1 MQSKSTVKPVN
12 QQELIAGICQ
22 EDSSIEFF
30 GIKKTRKV
38 KFMTNGK
45 TYNFNEL
52 KGKPAAA
59 IAAAFSRNEP
69 AKLFFARYKE
79 NGKPVN
85 HARKLEL
92 FVFFNYGGLDH
103 QADYKDGRLQTVENY
118 RTTEYCPSLCF
129 KSLRIDGQELT
140 SREIMMLDCYAKDY
154 TNTRTA
160 GLLGITLS
168 TFDYHN
174 RNLLIKANV
183 ITKTALMIKA
193 AKQGLLC

>member
-1 MQSKSTVKPVN
+1 MQSKSTVNQAN

-45 TYNFNEL
+45 TYDFKDL
-52 KGKPAAA
+52 KGDPAAA
-59 IAAAFSRNEP
+59 VAAAFSRNEA
-69 AKLFFARYKE
+69 AKAFFSGYKE
-79 NGKPVN
+79 NGKLVN
-85 HARKLEL
+85 HTRKLEL
-92 FVFFNYGGLDH
+92 FVFFTYGGLDNR
-103 QADYKDGRLQTVENY
+103 ADYKEGRLEKIENF
-118 RTTEYCPSLCF
+118 RTGENCPGLCF
-129 KSLRIDGQELT
+129 KTLHIDGQALT
-140 SREIMMLDCYAKDY
+140 PREVTMLDCYSKDY

-160 GLLGITLS
+160 GILGITLS

-183 ITKTALMIKA
+183 TTKTALMIKA